1 MSLFKKKNKSTDG
14 VVDIDVNE
22 LVEKRR
28 SPVGI
33 PLLILNIIG
42 FVMTLFQMY
51 CAGFKTIDVM
61 QFRALHMAFGM
72 CILFLIYPMT
82 KKSSRTKI
90 PWYDWIFAALATAP
104 NLYIAIFFKQLA
116 QRAGTVNTVDLIMGI
131 IMIIMIL
138 EGARRVVGLL
148 LTCIAGFFL
157 LYTLF
162 GQYFPGALAHR
173 GASLGGLVR
182 HMAFTTEGV
191 FGVALG
197 ASASFIF
204 LFCLLGALMNALGSD
219 KVMIDLA
226 VAVFGKQRGGPAKA
240 AVVSSALFGTISG
253 SSLANVTTTG
263 TFTIPL
269 MKGVGYKG
277 EFAGAVE
284 ATASCG
290 GQIMPPVM
298 GAAAFII
305 AEFLGKSYLE
315 VCLAAAVPAL
325 LYFTGIFA
333 AVHVTAC
340 KQGLK
345 GIPADQ
351 LPSAK
356 KVLKEQGYL
365 LLPLLAIIVVL
376 VCGMSP
382 QMSAFVGV
390 ILTIAISY
398 VKKESRFTAK
408 KLFHAFADGA
418 KGAVDVMIACA
429 VVGFIVGS
437 FTLSG
442 LGVKMASLVTALA
455 HNNLFLTLLFSALAS
470 IILGMGVPTT
480 ANYIMMSMITVPAV
494 TMMGVHPLAAHLF
507 CFYFGIV
514 SDLTPPVALAALCGA
529 GIAKAKFWPT
539 AFNATRIGIAAYIIP
554 FFFVYNPVLLLG
566 QLPFA
571 FGTVQAVVMAVIGII
586 AISCGLFGY
595 IVDEASMIERI
606 IIIAAGV
613 AMVHP
618 GTITDVIGVVVI
630 AAMIVLQFIRKKK
643 RVAAAA

>member
-1 MSLFKKKNKSTDG
+1 
-14 VVDIDVNE
+14 
-22 LVEKRR
+22 
-28 SPVGI
+28 
-33 PLLILNIIG
+33 
-42 FVMTLFQMY
+42 
-51 CAGFKTIDVM
+51 
-61 QFRALHMAFGM
+61 
-72 CILFLIYPMT
+72 
-82 KKSSRTKI
+82 
-90 PWYDWIFAALATAP
+90 
-104 NLYIAIFFKQLA
+104 
-116 QRAGTVNTVDLIMGI
+116 
-131 IMIIMIL
+131 
-138 EGARRVVGLL
+138 
-148 LTCIAGFFL
+148 
-157 LYTLF
+157 
-162 GQYFPGALAHR
+162 
-173 GASLGGLVR
+173 
-182 HMAFTTEGV
+182 
-191 FGVALG
+191 
-197 ASASFIF
+197 
-204 LFCLLGALMNALGSD
+204 
-219 KVMIDLA
+219 
-226 VAVFGKQRGGPAKA
+226 
-240 AVVSSALFGTISG
+240 
-253 SSLANVTTTG
+253 
-263 TFTIPL
+263 
-269 MKGVGYKG
+269 
-277 EFAGAVE
+277 
-284 ATASCG
+284 
-290 GQIMPPVM
+290 
-298 GAAAFII
+298 
-305 AEFLGKSYLE
+305 
-315 VCLAAAVPAL
+315 
-325 LYFTGIFA
+325 
-333 AVHVTAC
+333 
-340 KQGLK
+340 
-345 GIPADQ
+345 
-351 LPSAK
+351 
-356 KVLKEQGYL
+356 
-365 LLPLLAIIVVL
+365 
-376 VCGMSP
+376 MSP

-418 KGAVDVMIACA
+418 KGAVDVMISCA

-442 LGVKMASLVTALA
+442 LGVKMAFLVTALA

-566 QLPFA
+566 QLPFS
-571 FGTVQAVVMAVIGII
+571 FGTVQAVVMSVIGII

-643 RVAAAA
+643 RAAAAA